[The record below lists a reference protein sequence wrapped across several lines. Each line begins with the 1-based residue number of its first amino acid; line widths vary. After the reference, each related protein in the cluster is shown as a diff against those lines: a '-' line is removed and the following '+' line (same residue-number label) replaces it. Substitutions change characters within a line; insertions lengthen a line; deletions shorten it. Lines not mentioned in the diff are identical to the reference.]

1 MRKHFDRTRV
11 GEGRLNKPS
20 QVEKGRE
27 KSDFWILAYIGYCDG
42 ASFGGVMMMGMLFS
56 RSVDIHVDKCLRFCR
71 GVPKFCGAR
80 SSVYRH
86 AVKGILMTISS
97 ILAAQLKFFYGV
109 SERRHALYWISLCDV
124 FRMCFCYLLDRNL
137 FLYSYDIVKLLCI
150 LYFAPFIALVNSW

>member
-20 QVEKGRE
+20 QVDIQRLL
-27 KSDFWILAYIGYCDG
+27 DIAYIGYCDG
-42 ASFGGVMMMGMLFS
+42 ASFGGVMMMGMTMGMMMGMMMGILFS

-86 AVKGILMTISS
+86 AVKGILITISS
-97 ILAAQLKFFYGV
+97 VLAV
-109 SERRHALYWISLCDV
+109 S
-124 FRMCFCYLLDRNL
+124 N
-137 FLYSYDIVKLLCI
+137 
-150 LYFAPFIALVNSW
+150 